1 MFNLFGKK
9 ENTNVSTKK
18 NTIVSTKKNVKK
30 NTTVS
35 TKKNVKAL
43 NDSSVFSVLKNNI
56 YNCKYNNV
64 GCSPHVNR
72 LITDVNRKI
81 LPGYKVKTDNLKTN
95 YNNYIP
101 ENAEFG
107 YYGAD
112 GSYYKN

>member
-1 MFNLFGKK
+1 MFNLFRNKNTNK
-9 ENTNVSTKK
+9 NINVNTNVKK
-18 NTIVSTKKNVKK
+18 NKNVSTKKNVKSLMHK
-30 NTTVS
+30 SKDPN
-35 TKKNVKAL
+35 
-43 NDSSVFSVLKNNI
+43 VFSTLKNNI

-107 YYGAD
+107 YYSAD

>member
-9 ENTNVSTKK
+9 ENTNVSIKKNVKK
-18 NTIVSTKKNVKK
+18 NTNVSTKKNVKK
-30 NTTVS
+30 T
-35 TKKNVKAL
+35 VKAL
-43 NDSSVFSVLKNNI
+43 DDPSVFTVLKNNI

-107 YYGAD
+107 YYSAD

>member
-9 ENTNVSTKK
+9 ENTNKNVKK
-18 NTIVSTKKNVKK
+18 NTNVSTKKNVKPLMHK
-30 NTTVS
+30 S
-35 TKKNVKAL
+35 
-43 NDSSVFSVLKNNI
+43 NDPNVFSVLEKNI
-56 YNCKYNNV
+56 YNCKYNSV

-107 YYGAD
+107 YYSVD